1 MRKPL
6 FSYAGAFAAGVV
18 AAQFAFVTVAGQTPA
33 PTRPA
38 APAARAGAAKPYSP
52 PRTPDGKVDLQGTY
66 DISTITPFEREAG
79 AAETIS
85 ESVAATREKETLARR
100 ARGNRP
106 SNPDRQAPV
115 VGGNVGGYN
124 GFWLDPGDTWITIN
138 GERRASIVVDPP
150 DGRVPTLRG
159 GAGGARGAAGRGAA
173 ARGRGAAPAA
183 PALPTSDGGEQ
194 AAPTGRGAYDNMEQ
208 RPLGERCILGFGSTS
223 GPPSLPNGFYNNTKQ
238 IVQTPE
244 YLMILNEMVHDAR
257 IVRIGG
263 QHLPSNIRKWMGDSI
278 GWWEGD
284 TLVVET
290 TNFTNKT
297 RYRGASQN
305 LKVTE
310 RFSRLDDRHLLYRF
324 TVEDPTVFSRPWSG
338 EVPWR
343 PANGLLYEYACH
355 EGNYALGNIMR
366 GARLLEN
373 EAEAARKK

>member
-1 MRKPL
+1 L
-6 FSYAGAFAAGVV
+6 T
-18 AAQFAFVTVAGQTPA
+18 FVTVAGQTPA
-33 PTRPA
+33 PGRTS
-38 APAARAGAAKPYSP
+38 PAARSAAGKPYSS

-66 DISTITPFEREAG
+66 DISTITPFERNEGAG
-79 AAETIS
+79 DTIS
-85 ESVAATREKETLARR
+85 EQEAANREKQTLARR
-100 ARGNRP
+100 EQGNRP
-106 SNPDRQAPV
+106 SNPNRLAPV
-115 VGGNVGGYN
+115 IGGNVGGYN

-138 GERRASIVVDPP
+138 GERRASVVVDPP
-150 DGRVPTLRG
+150 NGRVPTL
-159 GAGGARGAAGRGAA
+159 AGAGRGG
-173 ARGRGAAPAA
+173 RGRGAAPTA
-183 PALPTSDGGEQ
+183 PALPTSDAGEQ

-244 YLMILNEMVHDAR
+244 YVMILNEMVHDAR
-257 IVRIGG
+257 IIRIGG
-263 QHLPSNIRKWMGDSI
+263 KHVAPNIRKWMGDSI

-297 RYRGASQN
+297 RYRGSSPN

-310 RFSRLDDRHLLYRF
+310 RFSRLDDQHLLYRF
-324 TVEDPTVFSRPWSG
+324 TVEDPSVFSRPWSG

-343 PANGLLYEYACH
+343 PAKGLLYEYACH

-373 EAEAARKK
+373 EAEEAAKQQKQQQK

>member
-6 FSYAGAFAAGVV
+6 FSYVGAFAAGAL
-18 AAQFAFVTVAGQTPA
+18 AAQFTFVTVAGQTPA
-33 PTRPA
+33 PNRPA
-38 APAARAGAAKPYSP
+38 APVARAGAAKPYSP

-66 DISTITPFEREAG
+66 DISTITPFERAAG
-79 AAETIS
+79 AADSIS
-85 ESVAATREKETLARR
+85 EADAAKREQDTLARR

-115 VGGNVGGYN
+115 IGGNVGGYN

-138 GERRASIVVDPP
+138 GVRRASVVVDPP
-150 DGRVPTLRG
+150 NGRVPTLGRG
-159 GAGGARGAAGRGAA
+159 RGRGAA
-173 ARGRGAAPAA
+173 RGALAAPAA

-244 YLMILNEMVHDAR
+244 YVMILNEMVHDAR

-263 QHLPSNIRKWMGDSI
+263 SHVAPHIRKWMGDSI

-297 RYRGASQN
+297 RFRGASEN

-310 RFSRLDDRHLLYRF
+310 RFSRLDDQHLLYRF
-324 TVEDPTVFSRPWSG
+324 TVEDPSAFSRPWSG

-373 EAEAARKK
+373 EAEAVAKQKK